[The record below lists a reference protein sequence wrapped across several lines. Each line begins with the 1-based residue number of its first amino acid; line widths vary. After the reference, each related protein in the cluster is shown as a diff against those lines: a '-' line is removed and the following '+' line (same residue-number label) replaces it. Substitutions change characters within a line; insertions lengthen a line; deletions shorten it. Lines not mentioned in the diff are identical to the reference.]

1 MAAADSK
8 VKSVSSSAPISSRP
22 TMFESHPGRETVSS
36 IIETDDRVN
45 NPVAGS
51 SPAGGAKIESNGVS
65 FCLHQAVSRF
75 RLENYPISGID
86 KDLQIFRAS

>member
-51 SPAGGAKIESNGVS
+51 SLAGGAKIESNWRVVLFTPGGEP
-65 FCLHQAVSRF
+65 L
-75 RLENYPISGID
+75 PSGELS
-86 KDLQIFRAS
+86 DLRD